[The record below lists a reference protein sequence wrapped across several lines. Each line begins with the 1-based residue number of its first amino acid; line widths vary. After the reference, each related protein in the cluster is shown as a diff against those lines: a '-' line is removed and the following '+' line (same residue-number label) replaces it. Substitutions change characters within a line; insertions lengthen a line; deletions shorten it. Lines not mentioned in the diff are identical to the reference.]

1 MLFWISGIV
10 GAMAAAIALHIW
22 HRRRRARL
30 VAARRVVEKP
40 NSAYAAPGVVQ
51 QVERT
56 RWSSI
61 DLDRLHP
68 INREEVERLLE
79 VVDTAGPQALSRKDR
94 IFLDNMTVP
103 RFS

>member
-1 MLFWISGIV
+1 MLYWISAII
-10 GAMAAAIALHIW
+10 GALAAIALRVW
-22 HRRRRARL
+22 HRRRRERII
-30 VAARRVVEKP
+30 AARRVVEKP
-40 NSAYAAPGVVQ
+40 NSAYAAPGVVR

-79 VVDTAGPQALSRKDR
+79 VVDTAGPEALSRKDR
-94 IFLDNMTVP
+94 LFLDNMTIP
-103 RFS
+103 RFT